1 MANYRRRKTGLICLF
16 LLFSCLLVNV
26 TIADSVN
33 EREGSPKPE
42 TSAIQRN
49 RPEQSLRGGSELLL
63 PLKWAVGVLKTATIG
78 PLVKPTVILLGKF
91 TIIAF
96 ITAEIMAYLGLI
108 GDSGEG
114 LYDWAL
120 DNEERVHSF
129 IRKWGVRPGGFLRSR
144 LESMLQSY
152 NALPPK
158 AKFASAVSAG
168 TTAFPFILRTSLWS
182 GATVLGSFLFVE
194 FLCFV
199 GVLGDVGEGLGE
211 WVSDGGSEPI
221 LRTVRRIAVDVLPV
235 LRQKLKILELVHAFW
250 SNIKND
256 RVFWAGFGVGATAS
270 VVLPICYD

>member
-158 AKFASAVSAG
+158 AKFASPIYFKDIIMVWSDSVRKLSVCRVPLLCRRPRRRRRRPWGMGQRRRVRAHTTHSSSYRCRCSA
-168 TTAFPFILRTSLWS
+168 RTPTETKDS
-182 GATVLGSFLFVE
+182 
-194 FLCFV
+194 
-199 GVLGDVGEGLGE
+199 
-211 WVSDGGSEPI
+211 
-221 LRTVRRIAVDVLPV
+221 RIGPCL
-235 LRQKLKILELVHAFW
+235 LV
-250 SNIKND
+250 K
-256 RVFWAGFGVGATAS
+256 
-270 VVLPICYD
+270 YKE